1 MSAGLRNENGSR
13 HNTSLLAKNV
23 SLHIAVTNAVYGYG
37 NMIFSATKIFDR
49 AINLIFW
56 ILLLFITVGVAAG
69 VVNLFLQLGDLV
81 TNTGITGHS
90 VRLVSDVLTLFV
102 LIELSRSLVSHF
114 DEHRLR
120 LTFIADAGIVFV
132 LREIMIKLF
141 EHKIS
146 ADEIYALSALL
157 LVLGC
162 LRTAAVLVYQRE
174 KRLLAKE
181 TRRKRSIPQVPVN

>member
-1 MSAGLRNENGSR
+1 MERDQNDLP
-13 HNTSLLAKNV
+13 TDFYLF
-23 SLHIAVTNAVYGYG
+23 HISVTNPVYIPI
-37 NMIFSATKIFDR
+37 NMIFSPIKIFDR
-49 AINLIFW
+49 AINLIFGV
-56 ILLLFITVGVAAG
+56 LLLFITIGVAAG
-69 VVNLFLQLGDLV
+69 VVNLFLQLRDLV
-81 TNTGITGHS
+81 TNTDITGHY

-132 LREIMIKLF
+132 LREIMIQLF

-146 ADEIYALSALL
+146 ADEIYALSVLL

-174 KRLLAKE
+174 KRLLVKSSRVKQPFMQ
-181 TRRKRSIPQVPVN
+181 TP

>member
-1 MSAGLRNENGSR
+1 MEPPPEANAQPERSNRWMAI
-13 HNTSLLAKNV
+13 V
-23 SLHIAVTNAVYGYG
+23 AVVVL
-37 NMIFSATKIFDR
+37 F
-49 AINLIFW
+49 
-56 ILLLFITVGVAAG
+56 LLLGELEGNADAPR
-69 VVNLFLQLGDLV
+69 
-81 TNTGITGHS
+81 HY

-132 LREIMIKLF
+132 LREIMIQLF
-141 EHKIS
+141 EHKIA
-146 ADEIYALSALL
+146 ADEIYALTALL

-181 TRRKRSIPQVPVN
+181 TRARRPIPRIPEN